1 MSERWLRVL
10 DEYESVIAD
19 QAAFV
24 ATGGRDE
31 GRSAAFS
38 VPADLPP
45 LPPALAPR
53 LADLGRRTAELIEH
67 ASVLADALEP
77 GRPTAHPHVARSAA
91 SSTFDQR
98 A

>member
-10 DEYESVIAD
+10 DEYEAVLAD

-24 ATGGRDE
+24 ATGGRGE
-31 GRSAAFS
+31 GRSVAFS
-38 VPADLPP
+38 APADLPP
-45 LPPALAPR
+45 LPVELASR

-67 ASVLADALEP
+67 ASVLSDALEP
-77 GRPTAHPHVARSAA
+77 GRPTAHPHVARAAA
-91 SSTFDQR
+91 SSTFDRR

>member
-10 DEYESVIAD
+10 DEYETVLAD

-24 ATGGRDE
+24 ATGGGER
-31 GRSAAFS
+31 RPVAFR
-38 VPADLPP
+38 VPTDLPP
-45 LPPALAPR
+45 LPPELAPR
-53 LADLGRRTAELIEH
+53 LADLGRRTAALIEH

-77 GRPTAHPHVARSAA
+77 GRPTAHPHVVRSAGP
-91 SSTFDQR
+91 STFDQR